1 MLTLQ
6 DVTVRYG
13 VGHKAVNAVEGV
25 NLTVPNGGTLGLVGE
40 SGSGKSSIAK
50 AVVGLAPLVHGR
62 LLLDGADY
70 TSKKRRESAGFR
82 RKVQMVFQDP
92 YSSLNPRMTIGD
104 ALFEAQVLSKR
115 SRSQRRAEAKRLL
128 DAVGMPST
136 ALSRYPFEFS
146 GGQRQRVAIARALAV
161 APELIICDEVT
172 SSLDVSVQ
180 ATILNLLEDLQ
191 ENLNFSCLF
200 ISHDLAAVRC
210 MSDDVTVIYAGQIV
224 ETAPADQL
232 FEFPRHPYTQSL
244 LASIAEVGVQRKA
257 LVLSGDVPDP
267 RNPPRGCRF
276 HSRCPVGPLRQPQ
289 RTICIESDPQSVA
302 ERMEHEAA
310 CHFAGASAFQPPA
323 EASTTGLPPVTNS

>member
-13 VGHKAVNAVEGV
+13 TGRKAVTAVEGV
-25 NLTVPNGGTLGLVGE
+25 SLTVPQGGTLGLVGE

-50 AVVGLAPLVHGR
+50 AVVGLAPLVQGR

-70 TSKKRRESAGFR
+70 TSKKHRESAGFR

-104 ALFEAQVLSKR
+104 ALLEAQVSSKR
-115 SRSQRRAEAKRLL
+115 SRSQRRAEAQRLL
-128 DAVGMPST
+128 DSVDMPRT

-146 GGQRQRVAIARALAV
+146 GGQRQRIAIARALA
-161 APELIICDEVT
+161 VT

-180 ATILNLLEDLQ
+180 ATILNLLNDLQ
-191 ENLNFSCLF
+191 ESLKFSCLF

-210 MSDDVTVIYAGQIV
+210 MSDEVSVIYAGQIV
-224 ETAPADQL
+224 ETAPTDKL
-232 FEFPRHPYTQSL
+232 FALPRHPYTQSL
-244 LASIAEVGVQRKA
+244 LTSIAEVGVQRKA
-257 LVLSGDVPDP
+257 VSLAGDLPDP

-276 HSRCPVGPLRQPQ
+276 HSRCPIGPLRQPQ

-302 ERMEHEAA
+302 EGMEHEAA
-310 CHFAGASAFQPPA
+310 CHFAGISAVQP
-323 EASTTGLPPVTNS
+323 SR

>member
-13 VGHKAVNAVEGV
+13 TGRKAVTAVEGV
-25 NLTVPNGGTLGLVGE
+25 SLTVPQGGTLGLVGE

-50 AVVGLAPLVHGR
+50 AVVGLAPLVQGR

-70 TSKKRRESAGFR
+70 TSKKHRESAGFR

-104 ALFEAQVLSKR
+104 ALLEAQVSSKR
-115 SRSQRRAEAKRLL
+115 SRSQRRAEARRLL
-128 DAVGMPST
+128 DSVDMPST

-146 GGQRQRVAIARALAV
+146 GGQRQRIAIARALAV

-180 ATILNLLEDLQ
+180 ATILNLLNDLQ
-191 ENLNFSCLF
+191 ESLKFSCLF

-210 MSDDVTVIYAGQIV
+210 MSDEVSVIYAGQIV
-224 ETAPADQL
+224 ETAATDKL
-232 FEFPRHPYTQSL
+232 FALPRHPYTQSL

-257 LVLSGDVPDP
+257 VPLAGDLPDP

-276 HSRCPVGPLRQPQ
+276 HSRCPIGPLRQPQ
-289 RTICIESDPQSVA
+289 RTICIESDPQSIA
-302 ERMEHEAA
+302 EGMEHEAA
-310 CHFAGASAFQPPA
+310 CHFAGISAVQP
-323 EASTTGLPPVTNS
+323 SR